1 MSFPTCATGC
11 KFFRAATCSVFQFKK
26 LTSVFHASVLVLIMN
41 FVITLSREW
50 DPQSTRNESKEVD
63 SDPCKLS
70 LSAGKVVRLNED
82 WFTTND
88 WPRKQQVC
96 SYGVAM
102 KKLQRFCA
110 HQVGLTRCRFCYP
123 SLKLMIFVLR
133 LSGGNLN
140 QKELGLDGHD
150 VWRAISYGEASP
162 RSEILHNIDIE
173 SDPESKLGFAYQGI
187 GLRLRD
193 MKLLMG
199 VPNIS
204 YFIPPEDRGS
214 TLLSLQDL
222 ESVSVKSINL
232 LSGPQ

>member
-1 MSFPTCATGC
+1 MCGFGIREKSDAVCG
-11 KFFRAATCSVFQFKK
+11 VFG
-26 LTSVFHASVLVLIMN
+26 VFLCGFA
-41 FVITLSREW
+41 
-50 DPQSTRNESKEVD
+50 
-63 SDPCKLS
+63 
-70 LSAGKVVRLNED
+70 
-82 WFTTND
+82 
-88 WPRKQQVC
+88 VC
-96 SYGVAM
+96 YAPS
-102 KKLQRFCA
+102 
-110 HQVGLTRCRFCYP
+110 

-162 RSEILHNIDIE
+162 RSEILHNIDIK
-173 SDPESKLGFAYQGI
+173 SVPESQLGFAYQGI

-214 TLLSLQDL
+214 TQLSLQDL
-222 ESVSVKSINL
+222 ESVSVKSINDRIRSQAPIKRL
-232 LSGPQ
+232 PVKGHFY